1 MKRINL
7 SKFVMLVVFVL
18 SSFIITSCSTKEEQN
33 IAALRDLVEKV
44 EKSGADMNDDEWKE
58 VIDKHAKIVNE
69 DSKDCNYTDEQLK
82 EIATL
87 EGQFV
92 AASAKSGIK
101 KIGSG
106 FNEAA
111 KQARGLVE
119 GFVDGLKN
127 E

>member
-1 MKRINL
+1 M
-7 SKFVMLVVFVL
+7 L
-18 SSFIITSCSTKEEQN
+18 SSLVFTSCATKEEQN

-44 EKSGADMNDDEWKE
+44 EKKGADMNEDEWKE
-58 VIDKHAKIVNE
+58 VIDKHTKIVNE

-92 AASAKSGIK
+92 AASAKAGFN
-101 KIGSG
+101 KIGKG
-106 FNEAA
+106 INDITNKA
-111 KQARGLVE
+111 KGIVDGL
-119 GFVDGLKN
+119 VDGLK